1 VRRHL
6 PAETPVFT
14 QRERDEA
21 IRKRRVGYQMRQ
33 HW

>member
-6 PAETPVFT
+6 PAETPAYT
-14 QRERDEA
+14 AEERAEA
-21 IRKRRVGYQMRQ
+21 IRRRRVGYQMRT